1 MIKRD
6 YLDIIGQHYKHDPQY
21 LDFGDAS
28 RSSGIMATFGPIT
41 EYKNLIHHIDAKRFV
56 RHPNQLPHNDPS
68 NFSRDQ
74 LIPLLSGCKK
84 AIDFYYN
91 QSLYEVDKN
100 YIKKS
105 LKANFARATFKYFP
119 LFGICQNKDFLAPDT
134 IWHWILCG
142 KMKWLY
148 WYAPLGYLWQIL
160 HIIFMTKVNP
170 KHEQNQTICLA
181 YTSGLMK
188 LWVWLHPNWE
198 QSIKDYWCGWRNQEE
213 IAEIIIKGIKEKL

>member
-6 YLDIIGQHYKHDPQY
+6 THDIIIQTYKHDPSHA
-21 LDFGDAS
+21 DGGDSS
-28 RSSGIMATFGPIT
+28 RSTGIMATFGSDIDIHIVVEHLST
-41 EYKNLIHHIDAKRFV
+41 EGFV
-56 RHPNQLPHNDPS
+56 RHPFQIPWNVKS

-74 LIPLLSGCKK
+74 LIPLLSGCK
-84 AIDFYYN
+84 
-91 QSLYEVDKN
+91 
-100 YIKKS
+100 
-105 LKANFARATFKYFP
+105 ANIEKDYAAGYVKECLSNAFSRATFKYFP

-160 HIIFMTKVNP
+160 HIIFMTRVTP

-181 YTSGLMK
+181 YTSGLIK
-188 LWVWLHPNWE
+188 LWAW
-198 QSIKDYWCGWRNQEE
+198 
-213 IAEIIIKGIKEKL
+213 IIVTGKQIGRAHV